1 MKMPQRKSQQ
11 EKAATATRR
20 PRNRFGQFVIVAL
33 AFCWLPYTLLKPT
46 QREIR
51 VDNISVRK

>member
-46 QREIR
+46 QKEIG
-51 VDNISVRK
+51 VKNV